1 MGHQLTDDRS
11 RISVAFGETL
21 GRQVPRFLIF
31 SGLSTVVALV
41 TGYLLYQVLGF
52 GQAWR
57 YGVSVGVS
65 ALVGMVVSFV
75 LNRRY
80 TFARSGRPLG
90 DEMRTFLIVAL
101 GGLALTVGLSTL
113 FRDWLLPWLTGLLVP
128 EAWRDA
134 LNLELIA
141 HVGAVGLVAFYSF
154 LGHKYLSFGLGIRG
168 GLKLDGR
175 ATRGHRTQRPM
186 ESRWH
191 CVWHD

>member
-1 MGHQLTDDRS
+1 MEQRLTNDRS
-11 RISVAFGETL
+11 RMRATLGETL

-31 SGLSTVVALV
+31 SGLSTVVALI

-57 YGVSVGVS
+57 YSVSVGVS

-80 TFARSGRPLG
+80 TFARSGRPIG

-113 FRDWLLPWLTGLLVP
+113 FRDWLLPWLAGLLAP
-128 EAWRDA
+128 EAWRNA

-154 LGHKYLSFGLGIRG
+154 LGHKYLSFGSGIRR
-168 GLKLDGR
+168 GLRLGR
-175 ATRGHRTQRPM
+175 RT
-186 ESRWH
+186 
-191 CVWHD
+191 V